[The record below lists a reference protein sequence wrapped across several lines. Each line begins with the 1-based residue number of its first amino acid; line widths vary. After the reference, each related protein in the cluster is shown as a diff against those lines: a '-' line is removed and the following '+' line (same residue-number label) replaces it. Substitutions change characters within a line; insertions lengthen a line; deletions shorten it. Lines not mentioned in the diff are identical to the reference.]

1 MGGTFIFNLF
11 KTLILT
17 GVLVFVFGFIWLIAL
32 YFLADKEVMQNRA
45 EHTTTLG
52 NALLVMHSIFEPGK
66 RPQTEQVIWVRRRR
80 TPVEKGVLGLEEL
93 NYDKLSI
100 KGYIPLKGKS
110 YRRKSG
116 V

>member
-66 RPQTEQVIWVRRRR
+66 RPQTEQVIWGKKKANSCG
-80 TPVEKGVLGLEEL
+80 KGSSGIRGI
-93 NYDKLSI
+93 KL
-100 KGYIPLKGKS
+100 
-110 YRRKSG
+110 
-116 V
+116 